1 MIKIL
6 NDSIIGKLLKTF
18 LEGFIASLVIT
29 LPTITNINDFEL
41 IKSIFVGAVAMG
53 ISAILNLIQ
62 QKIDDKYNG
71 KRHIKY

>member
-1 MIKIL
+1 MKKIL
-6 NDSIIGKLLKTF
+6 NDTIIGKLLKTF